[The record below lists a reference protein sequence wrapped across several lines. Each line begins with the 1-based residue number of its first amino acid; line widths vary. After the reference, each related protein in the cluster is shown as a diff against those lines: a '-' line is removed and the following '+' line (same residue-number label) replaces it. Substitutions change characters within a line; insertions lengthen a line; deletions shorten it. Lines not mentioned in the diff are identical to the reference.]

1 MKRLLPFLF
10 LLAAALLILGGCVT
24 SRRDREIA
32 SEFYDLGNAYVEL
45 GKYDKA
51 IAEFQAALK
60 IDPSFVKADYN
71 LALAYGHAKRPEDAV
86 PILKRLLLAD
96 PENTQVL
103 SALGW
108 AYHLAAR
115 DADALVQYT
124 TVVRLSPADL
134 NALYN
139 AGIILWKLKRPQEAM
154 EKFNDLLERAPDD
167 ADALYAA
174 GSLLLSLDDAAGSS
188 DMISRYLDKK
198 PADSEGWYLLAAADE
213 RQKKYT
219 QALAAYDKIIAL
231 DPSQGNAWFGETRLL
246 LTVVEDAQRGLDTLA
261 KALATGFKDLKAV
274 QALLDSKT
282 DGSSGYNDGR
292 CSNGWRRPVRL
303 RKTFGLARKIRP
315 AAVCGMRAC
324 SPPSPRPPVSA
335 AGCGSSR
342 RRRPRRRTSRRS
354 WPPTATARRRSPC

>member
-1 MKRLLPFLF
+1 VKRLHPAVP
-10 LLAAALLILGGCVT
+10 LLLVSALILGGCVT
-24 SRRDREIA
+24 SKRDHEIA

-60 IDPSFVKADYN
+60 IDPGFVKADYN
-71 LALAYGHAKRPEDAV
+71 LALAYAHAKRTDDAIA
-86 PILKRLLLAD
+86 ILKKLLMAD

-115 DADALVQYT
+115 DTDALVQYT

-154 EKFNDLLERAPDD
+154 EKFNDLLARAPDD
-167 ADALYAA
+167 TDALYAA
-174 GSLLLSLDDAAGSS
+174 GSLLLSLDDAAGSA

-198 PADSEGWYLLAAADE
+198 PADNEGWYLLAAAAE

-231 DPSQGNAWFGETRLL
+231 DSAQGDAWFGETRLL
-246 LTVVEDAQRGLDTLA
+246 LTVVEDPQRGLEALA
-261 KALATGFKDLKAV
+261 KALGAGFKDPKAV
-274 QALLDSKT
+274 QALLDA
-282 DGSSGYNDGR
+282 
-292 CSNGWRRPVRL
+292 P
-303 RKTFGLARKIRP
+303 GLLERDKVEAALKDKGLLPAPAP
-315 AAVCGMRAC
+315 AAAPSTPSGT
-324 SPPSPRPPVSA
+324 PPFSGSDAKPP
-335 AGCGSSR
+335 AGSDMNKAPLR
-342 RRRPRRRTSRRS
+342 
-354 WPPTATARRRSPC
+354 